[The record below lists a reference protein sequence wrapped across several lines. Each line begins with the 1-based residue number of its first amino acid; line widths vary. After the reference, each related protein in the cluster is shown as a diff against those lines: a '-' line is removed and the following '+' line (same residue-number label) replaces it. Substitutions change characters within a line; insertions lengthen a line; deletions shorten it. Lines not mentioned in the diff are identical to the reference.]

1 MIDDNLF
8 TKFDSIEDLPISE
21 ELLGAYAEGN
31 LRGAEYREVHNVISN
46 DMNLS
51 DLMSSVEQDS
61 LFQENDLFNTYDNVI
76 GVANAYDYLHVDI
89 EELELPSFTPD
100 FLIDATPLCSDII
113 LGATFDD
120 IAGHGQDDI
129 NSQSPLD
136 CNSNDNDSFHHDGMN
151 DNLDF

>member
-8 TKFDSIEDLPISE
+8 AKFDSIEDLPISE

-61 LFQENDLFNTYDNVI
+61 LFQENDLFSTYDNVI
-76 GVANAYDYLHVDI
+76 GVANADDYLHVNI
-89 EELELPSFTPD
+89 EELELPSISPEL
-100 FLIDATPLCSDII
+100 LIGATQLSSDIV
-113 LGATFDD
+113 LDATFDD
-120 IAGHGQDDI
+120 VLGQVHEDI
-129 NSQSPLD
+129 NDHNLD
-136 CNSNDNDSFHHDGMN
+136 CNSSDNDLFHNNGIN
-151 DNLDF
+151 DNLDI

>member
-1 MIDDNLF
+1 MNNDNLF
-8 TKFDSIEDLPISE
+8 AKFNSIEDLPVSE

-31 LRGAEYREVHNVISN
+31 LRGAEYREVQNIISN
-46 DMNLS
+46 DANLS
-51 DLMSSVEQDS
+51 ELMGSVEQDS
-61 LFQENDLFNTYDNVI
+61 LFSETDLFNTFDNSMGAI
-76 GVANAYDYLHVDI
+76 NGDDYLHIDV

-136 CNSNDNDSFHHDGMN
+136 CDSNDNDSFHHDGMN